1 MVAQHPPRA
10 RFLWLLA
17 VAFLVVQIAIP
28 AVALFGARPS
38 RFGWHM
44 YSALPPVPEVTVV
57 KVDGATEIVD
67 LGTLFVVPRAEIDY
81 QAALRRRLC
90 AVSGAEEI
98 RLRLPG
104 EEVERLPCT

>member
-1 MVAQHPPRA
+1 MAAQLPLRA
-10 RFLWLLA
+10 RFLGLLA

-57 KVDGATEIVD
+57 RVDGVTEIVD
-67 LGTLFVVPRAEIDY
+67 LGSLFVVPRAEIDY
-81 QAALRRRLC
+81 PAALRRLC
-90 AVSGAEEI
+90 GVSGAVEI

-104 EEVERLPCT
+104 EAVESLPCT